1 MHFSAPFCADGL
13 AIQVQL
19 RELKV
24 QQWGEHRAKI
34 VGREERQEVHQK
46 CLVGHGSEKT
56 TFLHLALFLS
66 QASVNNTFIGHPDFQ
81 PLICPIQIHFFQETA
96 LLVMA
101 PDHYK
106 QCCWKVQ
113 VKEAICSKWLSTTW
127 KVLGKWK
134 RSQKAR
140 DKEILS
146 EFLQNRRSIS

>member
-1 MHFSAPFCADGL
+1 MHFYGPFCADAL
-13 AIQVQL
+13 AIQVL
-19 RELKV
+19 FRGIKV
-24 QQWGEHRAKI
+24 LQWGEYRAKI
-34 VGREERQEVHQK
+34 MGREKRQDGHQK
-46 CLVGHGSEKT
+46 FLLDHSSEKT
-56 TFLHLALFLS
+56 AFLDLAHFLS

-96 LLVMA
+96 LLAMA

-113 VKEAICSKWLSTTW
+113 VKEAIFSKWLTTTW

-134 RSQKAR
+134 RSQKAK

-146 EFLQNRRSIS
+146 